1 MANPANNMRLYLQLA
16 DESQRLGR
24 AEDRERF
31 LLLAADTAF
40 QAGQLDEAERI
51 RRNILAHNP
60 NYFLKPYSSLAEALK
75 TPDILKYVQDLRKHY
90 PPGQAEKWLQS
101 LRGQAQAGGDKVDR
115 AALATLQPQQAAA
128 RHASPPEASAH
139 QPAPNVFPLA
149 PRRPEGPQRQA
160 APQRAGAQMTTPKRR
175 RRYRDIQPGAWIGAF
190 LFLVLL
196 AAGLGALA
204 HQFVL
209 PFVAK

>member
-1 MANPANNMRLYLQLA
+1 PARRLAWRSVSEVVNSWRRFGPRKPFANSNRGDSSVANPANNMRLYLQLA

-60 NYFLKPYSSLAEALK
+60 NYFLKPYSTLAEALK

-101 LRGQAQAGGDKVDR
+101 LRGQAHAGGDNVDR
-115 AALATLQPQQAAA
+115 AALATLQPQQAA
-128 RHASPPEASAH
+128 
-139 QPAPNVFPLA
+139 
-149 PRRPEGPQRQA
+149 
-160 APQRAGAQMTTPKRR
+160 
-175 RRYRDIQPGAWIGAF
+175 
-190 LFLVLL
+190 
-196 AAGLGALA
+196 
-204 HQFVL
+204 
-209 PFVAK
+209 